1 MKSWLHDYDIK
12 MYSIHNQRKQ
22 DLNGE
27 EILGTYFE
35 RELQKKKQSK
45 FRVEKVIKRKG
56 DNLYANW
63 KGYDNLFNRPKIRG
77 INESIFS

>member
-35 RELQKKKQSK
+35 RELQKKK
-45 FRVEKVIKRKG
+45 
-56 DNLYANW
+56 
-63 KGYDNLFNRPKIRG
+63 
-77 INESIFS
+77 